1 MTTCLNKSKE
11 AALMLSIKGLCKVYE
26 NYGQSGLLEVLD
38 RIDMEVAHGEF
49 VAVIGPSGCG
59 KSTIFNL
66 LCGIE
71 EKTSGAVTIDG
82 EAATA
87 GAFAYMQQK
96 DLLMDWKRIWEN
108 ISLPLKIRGVA
119 KNEAR
124 ERVLSQAVL
133 YGLEGFEDS
142 WPAELS
148 GGMRQRAAFF
158 RTMLCEGRIM
168 LLDEPF
174 AALDAINRERMQE
187 WLMEVLE
194 QEKHTVI
201 LVTHSVDEAIFLS
214 DRIYVLTDRPAKVK
228 CCIDIRLPRPR
239 RRELITKPE
248 FNQLKEVLLSN
259 LSE

>member
-1 MTTCLNKSKE
+1 
-11 AALMLSIKGLCKVYE
+11 MLSIQGLSKTYE
-26 NYGQSGLLEVLD
+26 NYGQSGRLEVLD
-38 RIDMEVAHGEF
+38 SIDMQVAEGEF

-71 EKTSGAVTIDG
+71 EKTAGSATIDG
-82 EAATA
+82 QAAA
-87 GAFAYMQQK
+87 PGAFSYMQQK
-96 DLLMDWKRIWEN
+96 DLLMDWKSIWQN
-108 ISLPLKIRGVA
+108 ISLPLKLRGVNA
-119 KNEAR
+119 KEAK
-124 ERVLSQAVL
+124 ERVFSQSAL
-133 YGLEGFEDS
+133 YGLDGFEDS

-158 RTMLCEGRIM
+158 RTMLCDGKIM

-194 QEKHTVI
+194 QEKRTII

-214 DRIYVLTDRPAKVK
+214 DKVYVLTDRPAKVK
-228 CCIDIRLPRPR
+228 CCVDITLPRPR
-239 RRELITKPE
+239 CRELITKPE
-248 FNQLKEVLLSN
+248 FNQLKEVLLAN

>member
-1 MTTCLNKSKE
+1 
-11 AALMLSIKGLCKVYE
+11 MLSIQGLSKIYK
-26 NYGQSGLLEVLD
+26 NYGQSGRLEVLD
-38 RIDMEVAHGEF
+38 SIDMEVAPGEF

-71 EKTSGAVTIDG
+71 EKTSGTVTIDG
-82 EAATA
+82 KAAEA

-108 ISLPLKIRGVA
+108 ISLPLKLHGIA
-119 KNEAR
+119 KEAAK
-124 ERVLSQAVL
+124 ERVLSQSEL
-133 YGLEGFEDS
+133 YGLKGFEDS

-158 RTMLCEGRIM
+158 RTMLCEGKIM

-194 QEKHTVI
+194 QEKRTII

-214 DRIYVLTDRPAKVK
+214 DRVYVLSDRPAKVK
-228 CCIDIRLPRPR
+228 CCVDIPLPRPR

-248 FNQLKEVLLSN
+248 FNQLKEVLLAN
-259 LSE
+259 LGE